1 MLDLKRII
9 CFDQFQVDAQKRRL
23 LREGQPVRLTSKAF
37 DLLLA
42 LLESGGRELSKD
54 ELLER
59 VWHDQIVEEANLT
72 VTMSQLRKAL
82 GEKAGEHRFI
92 VTIPGRGYRFVGEL
106 QSHEEFVIEQHTV
119 SEIVIEKEAIEGDKT
134 SLPPPTETKTLPQTT
149 TNVNQEAVSASP
161 SVNIF
166 TKRSRLKYVIA
177 ASALL
182 AALALAFG
190 AYKFLDGKKPDAP
203 FQKIKLTRLTNSGRV
218 AGAAVSPDGI
228 YIAYVLGESEGNS
241 LWVQQVGTASNIRV
255 LPPTKAEFWGLTF
268 SPDGAYIYYNLFFA
282 DKTDPEL
289 FRVPSLG
296 GVPSRVPNVI
306 AGFITFA
313 PDEKRFAYTQP
324 DSVAGFNYLVVA
336 DADGSNSRII
346 AKKKHPNSF
355 EHRGHVA
362 SWSPDGEI
370 IACLVHHFEAEAS
383 YSSIVGISVKDG
395 SERLLSEQRWQGVL
409 GLEWLKDG
417 SGLLISA
424 SDEAL
429 TRNQVWLLSYPGGE
443 ARQITNDLGQYDW
456 LSVTA
461 SGKSFVAVQTNTVN
475 SIFVGEAGQEADD
488 FKETASEVGPLSP
501 LVWTPDGKIIF
512 RSTADGNSNLWIMEA
527 DGRGRRQ
534 LTANAQVSDLG
545 LCASPDGKQ
554 VVFASWRSGKSKNLW
569 RMAADG
575 GDLAQL
581 TDGEADAHPRC
592 TPDGRWVVYQR
603 GLHSYP
609 TLWKVPLAGGAPIR
623 LTDFR
628 AKRHAISNDG
638 SRISY
643 FHMAE
648 DKWCIGIIS
657 SDGEPMLQRLDVPA
671 TLREL
676 VVHWSPDDQ
685 GLFYISTVGNVGNV
699 WLLPL
704 DGAEPKP
711 VTNFKSHL
719 LEDFA
724 WSPDGKLLA
733 AVRNTHLSDVVLI
746 ERNE

>member
-1 MLDLKRII
+1 MQMNQEIYA
-9 CFDQFQVDAQKRRL
+9 FDKFQLDAQKRLL
-23 LREGQPVRLTSKAF
+23 LRDGKPVQMTSKAF

-42 LLESGGRELSKD
+42 LVENKGREMSKD
-54 ELLER
+54 ELLAS
-59 VWHDQIVEEANLT
+59 VWRGSIVEEANLT
-72 VTMSQLRKAL
+72 VTMSSLRKAL
-82 GEKAGEHRFI
+82 GEKADEHRFI

-106 QSHEEFVIEQHTV
+106 QPHEEFVIEQHTV
-119 SEIVIEKEAIEGDKT
+119 SEIVIEKETIEGDKP
-134 SLPPPTETKTLPQTT
+134 SLPPATETKTLPQTT
-149 TNVNQEAVSASP
+149 ANVNQEAVSASP
-161 SVNIF
+161 AVNIF

-218 AGAAVSPDGI
+218 AGAAVSPDSI

-296 GVPSRVPNVI
+296 GVPWRVPNVI

-313 PDEKRFAYTQP
+313 PDGKRFAYTQP

-336 DADGSNSRII
+336 DADGGNSRII

-362 SWSPDGEI
+362 SWSPDGEM
-370 IACLVHHFEAEAS
+370 IACLVHYFEADAS

-395 SERLLSEQRWQGVL
+395 SERLLSERRWHGVL

-424 SDEAL
+424 SDEAS
-429 TRNQVWLLSYPGGE
+429 TRNQVWLLPYPEGE
-443 ARQITNDLGQYDW
+443 ARQITNDLGQYDS

-461 SGKSFVAVQTNTVN
+461 NGKSFVAVQTNTIN
-475 SIFVGEAGQEADD
+475 SIFVGEAGQEAND
-488 FKETASEVGPLSP
+488 FKEIASEVGPLSP
-501 LVWTPDGKIIF
+501 LVWTPDGRIIF

-527 DGRGRRQ
+527 DGTGRRQ

-554 VVFASWRSGKSKNLW
+554 LVFASWRSGKSNLW
-569 RMAADG
+569 RIAADG
-575 GDLAQL
+575 GDLTQL
-581 TDGEADAHPRC
+581 TNGEADAHPRC

-628 AKRHAISNDG
+628 AKYHAISNDG

-643 FHMAE
+643 FFMAE
-648 DKWCIGIIS
+648 DKWRIGMIS
-657 SDGEPMLQRLDVPA
+657 SDGGPMLRRLDVPA

-676 VVHWSPDDQ
+676 VVRWSPDDQ
-685 GLFYISTVGNVGNV
+685 GLFYVSTVGNIGNV
-699 WLLPL
+699 WFLPL

-733 AVRNTHLSDVVLI
+733 AVRNTRLSDVVLI
-746 ERNE
+746 ESNE